1 MQYVEVRELLKKF
14 TVFSLNDIRKIN
26 PNFFRA
32 RLNEWQKKG
41 YLKKIVRNYY
51 IFSDLN
57 LNESVLFEIANKIYN
72 PSYISFEAALS
83 YYNLIPESVYAVTSA
98 STRKTYKF
106 KTSIGD
112 FIYRKIKSD
121 LFFGYALVK
130 CGDKVFKM
138 ADIEKTLL
146 DYFYIN
152 PQIKTTDDFVELRIN
167 KDVFIKQTD
176 EGKLLKYL
184 GAFGQGALTKR
195 IKLFLEFMK
204 NA

>member
-1 MQYVEVRELLKKF
+1 MKYVELREFLKNF
-14 TVFSLNDIRKIN
+14 TIFSLNDIKKID

-51 IFSDLN
+51 VFSDLN

-72 PSYISFEAALS
+72 PSYISFEAAWS
-83 YYNLIPESVYAVTSA
+83 YYGLIPESVYAVTSA
-98 STRKTYKF
+98 SARKTYKF
-106 KTSIGD
+106 KTGIGD

-121 LFFGYALVK
+121 LFFGYMLVRR
-130 CGDKVFKM
+130 GEKVFKM
-138 ADIEKTLL
+138 ADIEKALL

-152 PQIKTTDDFVELRIN
+152 PQIKTMDDFNELRVNI
-167 KDVFIKQTD
+167 DELIKQLD
-176 EGKLLKYL
+176 EEKLLKYL
-184 GAFGQGALTKR
+184 GAFNHKALAKR
-195 IKLFLEFMK
+195 VKLFLRFIK